1 MKKLINLIEECN
13 NMIYTEK
20 DFHNEAD
27 LVYNYFIDTEMFTYE
42 ELNLVTNINGYN
54 LETLNDCLFSRF
66 GYRDL
71 EQMLSE
77 WLQYYQPH

>member
-20 DFHNEAD
+20 DFHSKAD
-27 LVYNYFIDTEMFTYE
+27 LVYNYFIDVEMFTYE
-42 ELNLVTNINGYN
+42 ELNLITNINGYN

-71 EQMLSE
+71 EQMLSD
-77 WLQYYQPH
+77 

>member
-27 LVYNYFIDTEMFTYE
+27 LVFNYFIDTEMFTYE
-42 ELNLVTNINGYN
+42 ELNLITNINGYN
-54 LETLNDCLFSRF
+54 LEVLNDCLFSRF

-77 WLQYYQPH
+77 